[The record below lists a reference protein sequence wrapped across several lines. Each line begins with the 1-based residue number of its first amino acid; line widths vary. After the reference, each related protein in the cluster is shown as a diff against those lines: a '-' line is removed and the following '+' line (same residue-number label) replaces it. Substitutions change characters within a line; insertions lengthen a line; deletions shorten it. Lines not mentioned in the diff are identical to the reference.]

1 MTNASRKLSAP
12 LTVSMPF
19 HAKILLCRAKDYN
32 HDCGASPHFSPS
44 FCCGGGSGH
53 VYGVALPWAPRHT
66 VKYACGA
73 LRRAP
78 CIHARLH
85 RLATKHGEKC
95 GLVILKRYTNSPDN
109 S

>member
-1 MTNASRKLSAP
+1 MITIGNP
-12 LTVSMPF
+12 
-19 HAKILLCRAKDYN
+19 
-32 HDCGASPHFSPS
+32 SPHFSPS

-53 VYGVALPWAPRHT
+53 VYCVALPWAPRHT

-95 GLVILKRYTNSPDN
+95 GLELTLPISWYDTEIAKLIAMYLFQN
-109 S
+109 